1 MSKYINMLACIS
13 FYINPW
19 IGESPPYLMGIT
31 QKPIKKGSGYCH
43 SWARK
48 REFKGRH
55 DQRCQNFGE
64 AKEKNYWL
72 IITKSFSEAFYQ
84 VSSSNGDLDIN
95 TISQKLWALG
105 RVWGPSMPFRGQAD
119 CFYFSIKQLSQ
130 VFPIRIPSQEITRL
144 FPNKGNRFNKKRFWL
159 ATAIEWPREQ
169 GSEIHSQWEVLAV
182 NMVSC
187 FRFSSP
193 GWGKLLRLKSSS
205 GSQVRGQKNRS
216 DRVA

>member
-1 MSKYINMLACIS
+1 MRRNWELKPEFFYIPFTFVGYSYAWINQIATWQGVLNLGCEFCCSQHHFVI
-13 FYINPW
+13 FINPW

-119 CFYFSIKQLSQ
+119 CFYYLALNS
-130 VFPIRIPSQEITRL
+130 FPRCSPSESPL
-144 FPNKGNRFNKKRFWL
+144 KR
-159 ATAIEWPREQ
+159 
-169 GSEIHSQWEVLAV
+169 
-182 NMVSC
+182 
-187 FRFSSP
+187 SP
-193 GWGKLLRLKSSS
+193 GYSPTKETDLTKRD
-205 GSQVRGQKNRS
+205 S
-216 DRVA
+216 D

>member
-1 MSKYINMLACIS
+1 MRRNWESKPELYYVPFTFAGYSYAWINPIATWQGVLNLECEFCCSQHHFVI
-13 FYINPW
+13 FINPW

-95 TISQKLWALG
+95 TISQKLWVQAECEDQAC
-105 RVWGPSMPFRGQAD
+105 PSEAKLTA
-119 CFYFSIKQLSQ
+119 SI
-130 VFPIRIPSQEITRL
+130 I
-144 FPNKGNRFNKKRFWL
+144 
-159 ATAIEWPREQ
+159 
-169 GSEIHSQWEVLAV
+169 
-182 NMVSC
+182 
-187 FRFSSP
+187 
-193 GWGKLLRLKSSS
+193 
-205 GSQVRGQKNRS
+205 
-216 DRVA
+216 